1 MKRQLIAYAVMLVL
15 LPAID
20 FAWIGG
26 VARGLYQ
33 GEIGALLAPHP
44 RLVPAVIFYV
54 LYAAGLLIFV
64 VAPGLD
70 RGDWR
75 RTIGMAALFGLIAYS
90 VYDLTNLSVA
100 LKGFTTKISLGRH
113 GLGRGDDPDG
123 VVASLGRL
131 AALRLRLARGQR
143 CVQLGQTLLQRAA
156 SGVDDDTLARPGLV
170 FALFDLGPGGRD
182 MARDVGD
189 PGLDPAP
196 VFGAIRTDHLD
207 LDKSR
212 PGGFGDGAPSVAGDL
227 DRIDRVPDHGQ
238 AEPQIVGRQRK
249 GQPITQARI
258 VAIVDARVGEH
269 LLDGVDAQMRRTAP
283 ARQLAG
289 HGAFCR
295 RPAGR
300 RR

>member
-100 LKGFTTKISLGRH
+100 KGFTTKIALVDMAWGMI
-113 GLGRGDDPDG
+113 LTAL
-123 VVASLGRL
+123 VASLGRL
-131 AALRLRLARGQR
+131 AALR
-143 CVQLGQTLLQRAA
+143 
-156 SGVDDDTLARPGLV
+156 
-170 FALFDLGPGGRD
+170 
-182 MARDVGD
+182 
-189 PGLDPAP
+189 
-196 VFGAIRTDHLD
+196 FG
-207 LDKSR
+207 
-212 PGGFGDGAPSVAGDL
+212 
-227 DRIDRVPDHGQ
+227 
-238 AEPQIVGRQRK
+238 
-249 GQPITQARI
+249 
-258 VAIVDARVGEH
+258 
-269 LLDGVDAQMRRTAP
+269 
-283 ARQLAG
+283 
-289 HGAFCR
+289 
-295 RPAGR
+295 
-300 RR
+300 